1 MANFRKKPLSLHRV
15 AEVQDAAAV
24 APLVD
29 AGVRHL
35 QDLAEVQSRTT
46 SEPQASLKVGASQAA
61 KSSYQVG
68 MVYEIPLSEIRSN
81 PFNPRAVYT
90 SSAVDAMASSLL
102 SGGQRIAAT
111 AYMGDDGEI
120 VLIEGETRLRG
131 ARVGGLSTLRV
142 EIRPR
147 PGSDRELYEEARAA
161 NVERRDQSPLDDA
174 IKWKELLAKKIYPTQ
189 SALAQALRV
198 GEDHV
203 SRTLSLASM
212 PLRIVHAVA
221 DHPDLLSHKML
232 NAVREYWAI
241 KGDDDTHELILE
253 VAKHGMGY
261 RDVVSRRKAAEAG
274 PVKRTRSLREALQFK
289 GAKGEL
295 KSFADEG
302 RLELVL
308 KGLSQEAAE
317 EISAKILAL
326 FPKS

>member
-1 MANFRKKPLSLHRV
+1 MANFRKRPLSPHRV
-15 AEVQDAAAV
+15 AEVQNAAST

-29 AGVRHL
+29 AGSRVL
-35 QDLAEVQSRTT
+35 QDSTQMQLNTRSA
-46 SEPQASLKVGASQAA
+46 PQAAANVGASQGA
-61 KSSYQVG
+61 KASYQVG
-68 MVYEIPLSEIRSN
+68 TIYQIPLSEIRSN

-90 SSAVDAMASSLL
+90 SAAVDAMASSLL
-102 SGGQRIAAT
+102 SGGQRVSAT
-111 AYMGDDGEI
+111 GYVGDDGQV

-131 ARVGGLSTLRV
+131 ARVAGLSTLRV

-189 SALAQALRV
+189 SALAKALRV

-261 RDVVSRRKAAEAG
+261 RDVVNRRKAAEVG
-274 PVKRTRSLREALQFK
+274 PVKRTRALRETLSYK

-308 KGLSQEAAE
+308 KGLNQEASS

-326 FPKS
+326 FSKS